1 MIKKLLSNIES
12 RKDKARII
20 SEILTYLNSKE
31 LNANIK
37 TKRQRFRLYP
47 DIIKFEM
54 FRNDGSIFDIN
65 SYHYTLKDEALQINF
80 ERSRSSHPEWL
91 VYYFNYPNIHRQLN
105 EHNLRELLSMMGAL
119 HEYNLKNDYMTIEME
134 LANQCIIQISKND
147 IQILVDLKIKKA
159 DETDFVVK
167 LNCSLEKDTIEA
179 TYYPNPNGDPNKTET
194 YSSNGLNNIR
204 DTIMTKYLEY
214 FKTL

>member
-1 MIKKLLSNIES
+1 MIKKLLSNMES

-54 FRNDGSIFDIN
+54 YRNDGSIFDVN
-65 SYHYTLKDEALQINF
+65 SYHYTLKDETLQINF
-80 ERSRSSHPEWL
+80 ERSRASHPEWL

-105 EHNLRELLSMMGAL
+105 EHKLRELLSMMGGL
-119 HEYNLKNDYMTIEME
+119 NEYNLKNDYITLEME
-134 LANQCIIQISKND
+134 LASQCIIQISKND
-147 IQILVDLKIKKA
+147 IQIVIDAKIKKT
-159 DETDFVVK
+159 DGNDFVVK

-179 TYYPNPNGDPNKTET
+179 AYYPHINSDVDKTET
-194 YSSNGLNNIR
+194 YSSNGLNSVR
-204 DTIMTKYLEY
+204 DTLMTHYVEH
-214 FKTL
+214 FKTK